1 MTDFIQ
7 VTAVAQTPGAA
18 DRVFIIRKSDIKAIS
33 CAHNTAGEYVA
44 VDLGDIAMMEVRE
57 PLSYFQTALDI
68 RAVPNLH

>member
-18 DRVFIIRKSDIKAIS
+18 DRVFIIKKSDIKAIS
-33 CAHNTAGEYVA
+33 CSHNTTGEYVA

-57 PLSYFQTALDI
+57 PLSYFQSALDL
-68 RAVPNLH
+68 RAVQNLH